1 MPTGPEADAL
11 QLRRAL
17 RDLVA
22 LSVIPAAW
30 VGREPAAIVTGLA
43 DVLVNSL
50 HLDFAFV
57 RLCDANGGDTVEIAR
72 GSAWQAFPEWLQ
84 NHLAVN
90 GRLSHREIVRD
101 IGSGAQRCCGIVIPV
116 GVAAEGGLVA
126 AACNHADFPTEID
139 QLLLSVAA
147 NHAGTAFRTAR
158 AEEAIRESERQLR
171 KARDELET
179 KVAERTAELQR
190 SEAFLAEA
198 QRLSHTGSFGWDVSS
213 GNLYWSEETF
223 RIFECDRVDYPTVEL
238 VLQRTHPDDR
248 ARVQQ
253 TIERATQEGKEIDYE
268 HRLLMPN
275 GSVKY
280 LYVVGHASKKEES
293 GSLEFVGAIT
303 DITERN
309 HAEQILR
316 RSEAY
321 LSEAQRLS
329 HTGSWECIP
338 AIRQHTYWSDEAFRV
353 YGFDPA
359 RGPPRFEEFE
369 RRIHPDDRARTREDF
384 KTAIREKADFDH
396 SYRIMHPGGEIR
408 EIQVI
413 GHPVLG
419 RSGDLVEYVGTVMDV
434 TARRRAEE
442 ERQALAHANRI
453 TTIGQLTASI
463 AHEVNQPIAAVVTN
477 AQAAL
482 RWLDMQPPDAK
493 EVRQALDRIVRAG
506 RRAGDVISRMRA
518 LVRKAPPRKDQLDI
532 NDTIRE
538 VIALTG
544 SELRRTGTSLRTQL
558 AEGLPLVPGDRI
570 QLQQVMLNLI
580 LNAVEAMSG
589 SGEGSRELLI
599 SSEEDGANGLRIAVR
614 DRGPGLKPESL
625 DRLFDAFYTTKP
637 DGMGMGL
644 SICRS
649 IIEAHGGRL
658 WATPNA
664 PRGAVLQFTLPQQ
677 GATAS

>member
-1 MPTGPEADAL
+1 MGPEADAL
-11 QLRRAL
+11 RLRRAL

-22 LSVIPAAW
+22 LSTVPAAW

-50 HLDFAFV
+50 DLDFAFV
-57 RLCDANGGDTVEIAR
+57 RLCDPNGGAAVEIAR

-84 NHLAVN
+84 SHLAVN
-90 GRLSHREIVRD
+90 GRLSQREIVRE
-101 IGSGAQRCCGIVIPV
+101 IGNGAQRCCGIVIPV
-116 GVAAEGGLVA
+116 GVNAEGGLVA
-126 AACNHADFPTEID
+126 AACNHTDFPTEID

-190 SEAFLAEA
+190 SQAYLAEA
-198 QRLSHTGSFGWDVSS
+198 QRLSHTGSTGWDVSS
-213 GNLYWSEETF
+213 GKLYWSEETF
-223 RIFECDRVDYPTVEL
+223 RIFECNRADQPTMEF
-238 VLQRTHPDDR
+238 VLQRTHLDDR
-248 ARVQQ
+248 ADVQQ
-253 TIERATQEGKEIDYE
+253 IIDHARERKDLDLE
-268 HRLLMPN
+268 HRLLMPD

-280 LYVVGHASKKEES
+280 VHVVGHAVKEDES
-293 GSLEFVGAIT
+293 GTLEFVGAII
-303 DITERN
+303 DITERK
-309 HAEQILR
+309 HAEEILR
-316 RSEAY
+316 RGEAY

-329 HTGSWECIP
+329 HTGSWACIP
-338 AIRQHTYWSDEAFRV
+338 AIRQHTYWSEEAFRV

-369 RRIHPDDRARTREDF
+369 GRIHPDDRARTREEF
-384 KTAIREKADFDH
+384 KTAIRGKADFDH

-419 RSGDLVEYVGTVMDV
+419 PSGDLVEYVGTVMDV

-453 TTIGQLTASI
+453 TTIGQMTASI
-463 AHEVNQPIAAVVTN
+463 AHEVNQPIGAVVTN

-482 RWLDMQPPDAK
+482 RWLNMQPPDWE
-493 EVRQALDRIVRAG
+493 EVRQALDRIVKAG
-506 RRAGDVISRMRA
+506 GRAGDVISRMRA

-544 SELRRTGTSLRTQL
+544 SELRGTGTTLQTRL

-589 SGEGSRELLI
+589 SDEGSRELLI
-599 SSEEDGANGLRIAVR
+599 SSEEGGANGVRIAVR
-614 DRGPGLKPESL
+614 DWGPGLKPESL

-649 IIEAHGGRL
+649 IVEAHGGRL
-658 WATPNA
+658 WATPNV
-664 PRGAVLQFTLPQQ
+664 PQGAVFQFTLPQQ